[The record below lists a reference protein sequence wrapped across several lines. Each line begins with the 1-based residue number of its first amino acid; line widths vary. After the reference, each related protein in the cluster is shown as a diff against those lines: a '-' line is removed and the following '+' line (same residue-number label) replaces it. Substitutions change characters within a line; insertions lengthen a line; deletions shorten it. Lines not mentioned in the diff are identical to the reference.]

1 MKRSARNPE
10 RLSGGQIRALK
21 DFNVRVRHLSG
32 FGLYELAKTGR
43 LRTAAQAALGE
54 RGRRGTRRPSQQEID
69 AFVNNL
75 RFFIQDNEATSF
87 RNLAKNYC
95 ALPLS
100 DQTKREFSRCCE
112 KLNRWLDSKSSLGM
126 NGAPLTHREIFQAF
140 IYGNIAHQNPA
151 KRRLFDNWRQ
161 SPLSFP
167 LFETLLVDILGKF
180 TGFLEDAV
188 SINKK
193 AIAHLTRQ
201 KSHAPAR

>member
-1 MKRSARNPE
+1 M
-10 RLSGGQIRALK
+10 
-21 DFNVRVRHLSG
+21 
-32 FGLYELAKTGR
+32 
-43 LRTAAQAALGE
+43 
-54 RGRRGTRRPSQQEID
+54 
-69 AFVNNL
+69 
-75 RFFIQDNEATSF
+75 QDNEATSF
-87 RNLAKNYC
+87 RNLAKTYC

-167 LFETLLVDILGKF
+167 LFETLFVDILGKF

-188 SINKK
+188 SVNKK

-201 KSHAPAR
+201 KSHAPSR